1 MATQPPLATTLDRH
15 RRSALTARRAAREAA
30 KVRPSGP
37 QAVAA
42 AVATHQMAQARMGQ
56 VAVAAMLAE
65 QAVEA
70 PPDAPLNLAAFTTSA
85 TMLAGMLSEIAPDAD
100 FEFVRLVTSLVQ
112 DAGRAA
118 ESVAVTVRPG
128 VGWVRHLN
136 LPSCSRCVV
145 LAGRVYRYSDG
156 FLRHPGDDCVTTA
169 VAEGDDSRVEDPAD
183 LLQRGLVRGLSK
195 ADAQAIA
202 DGADFN
208 QVVNVRRKAAGLTEA
223 GRVLARAGRPTPEGI
238 YRMSSNREE
247 AVALLQRFGYV
258 LP

>member
-1 MATQPPLATTLDRH
+1 MQTPLAATRNRH
-15 RRSALTARRAAREAA
+15 RLSALTARRASREAL
-30 KVRPSGP
+30 KVRARGP
-37 QAVAA
+37 EAVAVV
-42 AVATHQMAQARMGQ
+42 VATHQAAQARMGQ
-56 VAVAAMLAE
+56 TAVAAMLAE
-65 QAVEA
+65 QAIDA

-85 TMLAGMLSEIAPDAD
+85 QVLGAMLTEVPAESD
-100 FEFVRLVTSLVQ
+100 FEFVRLVETLVQ

-118 ESVAVTVRPG
+118 ESVSVAVRPG
-128 VGWVRHLN
+128 VGWVRHLT

-145 LAGRVYRYSDG
+145 LAGRVYPYSDG

-169 VAEGDDSRVEDPAD
+169 VAEGDDTRVADPAD
-183 LLQRGLVRGLSK
+183 LIRRGMVRGISK

-238 YRMSSNREE
+238 YRIASDRAE

-258 LP
+258 L